1 MKCPNCGFEMPEGVL
16 YCEHCG
22 EDIHIVPD
30 FEPELERNL
39 EETMEQTISN
49 VLEELHEGMAGG
61 GESGPE
67 GESEYEEPEDDRGV
81 VHKKRL
87 WPKILLTFVFMLLFA
102 AGAVG
107 WYIYSYNSE
116 EYQVDRA
123 TEYVAQGKYDQAISC
138 YNRALELDAE
148 NIELIFSLADVYLL
162 KNNKVE
168 YEYLLREIVR
178 SEKATAE
185 QLNGA
190 YGKLIAIYRDRED
203 YQTINEPR
211 RRAPRT
217 LRRDE

>member
-116 EYQVDRA
+116 ER
-123 TEYVAQGKYDQAISC
+123 
-138 YNRALELDAE
+138 
-148 NIELIFSLADVYLL
+148 
-162 KNNKVE
+162 
-168 YEYLLREIVR
+168 
-178 SEKATAE
+178 
-185 QLNGA
+185 
-190 YGKLIAIYRDRED
+190 
-203 YQTINEPR
+203 
-211 RRAPRT
+211 
-217 LRRDE
+217 